1 MFERFTRG
9 ARATVKGAVVQ
20 AERTGADAVTEEH
33 LLLALLEQEGG
44 RAAFAVTALGLHD
57 RRASLEASFAEARR
71 RGGLT
76 RADTDALA
84 GIGIDV
90 GAIVSQV
97 EGVHGEGALDADRRS
112 RRWWSGHRAFTP
124 GAKTALENSLRVALG
139 RGDRFIGEEHLLL
152 ALTAKPGVVADV
164 LAEHGATHAAVQRA
178 LYGPDVDRGDGRDG
192 GDGGQGHA
200 KAG

>member
-9 ARATVKGAVVQ
+9 ARATVKGAVAQ
-20 AERTGADAVTEEH
+20 AERAAADSVTEEH

-44 RAAFAVTALGLHD
+44 RASFAVTALGLHD
-57 RRASLEASFAEARR
+57 RRASLDAAFAEARR

-84 GIGIDV
+84 DIGIDI
-90 GAIVSQV
+90 GAIVSRV
-97 EGVHGEGALDADRRS
+97 EGTHGEGALAAGRAG
-112 RRWWSGHRAFTP
+112 RRWWRSGHRPFTP
-124 GAKTALENSLRVALG
+124 GAKTVLENSLRVALG

-164 LAEHGATHAAVQRA
+164 LAEHGATYASVLRA
-178 LYGPDVDRGDGRDG
+178 LYGPDA
-192 GDGGQGHA
+192 DGGQGHA